1 MNEKR
6 LLSFVVVV
14 AAFKVVITSCI
25 HVLKDLTQTQTLNLK
40 LEQGG
45 LPFVTFIK
53 IEPSNYDCAFLDI
66 SGAANSHN
74 FNQGLC
80 LLHER
85 GP

>member
-14 AAFKVVITSCI
+14 AAFKALTITSY
-25 HVLKDLTQTQTLNLK
+25 VLKDLIQTQTLNLK
-40 LEQGG
+40 LQQGG
-45 LPFVTFIK
+45 LPFMTFIK
-53 IEPSNYDCAFLDI
+53 IEPSNHDCAFLDI

>member
-6 LLSFVVVV
+6 LLSFVVVA
-14 AAFKVVITSCI
+14 AAFKAIITSY
-25 HVLKDLTQTQTLNLK
+25 VLKDLTQTQKLNLK

-45 LPFVTFIK
+45 LPFVTFK
-53 IEPSNYDCAFLDI
+53 IEPSNYDCAFLDV

-74 FNQGLC
+74 FNQGLS

>member
-14 AAFKVVITSCI
+14 AAFKVIITSY
-25 HVLKDLTQTQTLNLK
+25 VLKDLTHTQTLSLK

>member
-14 AAFKVVITSCI
+14 AAFKAIITSY
-25 HVLKDLTQTQTLNLK
+25 VLKDLTQTQKLNLK

-45 LPFVTFIK
+45 LPFVTFK
-53 IEPSNYDCAFLDI
+53 IEPSNYDCAFLDV

>member
-14 AAFKVVITSCI
+14 AAFKAIITSY
-25 HVLKDLTQTQTLNLK
+25 VLKDLTQTQRLNLK

-45 LPFVTFIK
+45 LPFVTFK

>member
-14 AAFKVVITSCI
+14 AAFKAIITSY
-25 HVLKDLTQTQTLNLK
+25 VLKDLTQTQRLNLV

-45 LPFVTFIK
+45 LPFVTFK

-80 LLHER
+80 LLHEC